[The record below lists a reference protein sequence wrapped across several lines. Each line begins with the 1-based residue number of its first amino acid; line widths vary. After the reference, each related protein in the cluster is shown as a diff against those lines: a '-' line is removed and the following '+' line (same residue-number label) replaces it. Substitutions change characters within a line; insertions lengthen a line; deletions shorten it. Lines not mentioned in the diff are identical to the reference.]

1 MMTLEAVSVFLLLFL
16 LFFSLGLS
24 AYITKTKLDLVEA
37 YFDNNEMM
45 IGDRKWW
52 GGKSYKHRSMRLCLI
67 GIVIMFPRVFIWRRL
82 VTQQELDAIPQG
94 LKRWSKAPL
103 YLEIPLF
110 FGMIAFW
117 IWHPFQ

>member
-1 MMTLEAVSVFLLLFL
+1 MANGFINEKTTHYPSLKNQLLMQRGSQALIKFDTLNSHL
-16 LFFSLGLS
+16 
-24 AYITKTKLDLVEA
+24 
-37 YFDNNEMM
+37 
-45 IGDRKWW
+45 R
-52 GGKSYKHRSMRLCLI
+52 RSMVTPGQLV
-67 GIVIMFPRVFIWRRL
+67 IVPDDSTAVILFPRMFIWRGL

-103 YLEIPLF
+103 YLELPLF

>member
-1 MMTLEAVSVFLLLFL
+1 MEGRERTSKAIPV
-16 LFFSLGLS
+16 G
-24 AYITKTKLDLVEA
+24 
-37 YFDNNEMM
+37 
-45 IGDRKWW
+45 
-52 GGKSYKHRSMRLCLI
+52 LI